1 MSPFRRTGSG
11 LWLAILGVLLFAAGA
26 GILLASPRHRA
37 LYYGEP
43 PAVVAP
49 AAGPSQVVAAVGS
62 GKVPYPDAL
71 GRLRVRIA
79 DREPTRLPAEGA
91 PPGWTLKEFAGHASI
106 ELVRADGRL
115 AAPLRSERASFAMH
129 RDVVV
134 ELREFP
140 YLSWTWKVTRLPA
153 GGDVRDAA
161 RDDQAAQVYVIF
173 PRWPSPRTKSD
184 VVGYIWDSRAP
195 VGTRLKSPRADN
207 VRIVVV
213 ESGGAR
219 LNEWRAYERNVAAD
233 YAALFGR
240 QPPRVGK
247 LAVMVDSNDTRGE
260 AEALFG
266 DLVFART
273 RQRSVEIPTPVLR

>member
-115 AAPLRSERASFAMH
+115 AARLRSERASFAMH

-173 PRWPSPRTKSD
+173 PRWPAPQTSSD
-184 VVGYIWDSRAP
+184 VLGYVWDSHAPIGTTVKNARAP
-195 VGTRLKSPRADN
+195 N
-207 VRIVVV
+207 VRIIVV
-213 ESGGAR
+213 ESGTAR
-219 LNEWRAYERNVAAD
+219 LDTWQRQVRNVAQD
-233 YAALFGR
+233 YQTLFGR
-240 QPPRVGK
+240 PAPRVGK
-247 LAVMVDSNDTRGE
+247 VALMIDTNDTGGE
-260 AEALFG
+260 AEAINFLEKF
-266 DLVFART
+266 R
-273 RQRSVEIPTPVLR
+273 P